1 MSAEWNDD
9 EDNAED
15 DELVSIADAAAG
27 SGVRRPRADVAADL
41 TEHIRQE
48 TGREDAHP
56 MAMAVM
62 TALGVPPSDWYRAL
76 LTQ

>member
-15 DELVSIADAAAG
+15 DELVSIADAAG